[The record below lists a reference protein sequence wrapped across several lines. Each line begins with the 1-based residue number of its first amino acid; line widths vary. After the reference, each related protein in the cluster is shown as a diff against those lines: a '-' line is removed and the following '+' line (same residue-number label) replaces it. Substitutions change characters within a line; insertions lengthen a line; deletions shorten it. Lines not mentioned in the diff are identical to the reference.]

1 MQDQEQLLQEKCVA
15 TGNWNEL
22 YVFSLSLG
30 SSSKNK
36 DLQSIPKHGLFFLS
50 LLKEHHVK
58 IFDILCIIIGTTLEE
73 KACLHLNLIPAMM
86 GSGYPE

>member
-30 SSSKNK
+30 SNCKNK
-36 DLQSIPKHGLFFLS
+36 DLQSIPKHGFFFL
-50 LLKEHHVK
+50 
-58 IFDILCIIIGTTLEE
+58 
-73 KACLHLNLIPAMM
+73 AP
-86 GSGYPE
+86 